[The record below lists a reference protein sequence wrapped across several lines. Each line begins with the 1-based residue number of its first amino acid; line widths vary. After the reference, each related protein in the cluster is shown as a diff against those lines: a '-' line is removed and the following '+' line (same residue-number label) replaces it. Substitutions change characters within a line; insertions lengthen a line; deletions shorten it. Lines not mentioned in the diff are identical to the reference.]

1 MIGVFELPSLPIPG
15 PMLFLPNF
23 HVDVV
28 RMCSMH
34 NVNLGLLF
42 TANGSC
48 LLRVQI
54 EEILLFLLFGDFL
67 LDKFA

>member
-1 MIGVFELPSLPIPG
+1 
-15 PMLFLPNF
+15 MLFLQNF